1 VIREELQMEI
11 SKGLT
16 TAISELGFPIV
27 IALVSI
33 FILYKLGIIIL
44 KFVQDLV
51 GKQQTDRMK
60 NIEQIKIDTVKAIEQ
75 LQVELDEE
83 QRDTRKEIAEIKT
96 MVIRL
101 IDRVRLLAEEVYD
114 HDTTARAVWDI
125 GNRKPKH
132 RTRTERREQLQDEL
146 ADIGKNGDS

>member
-1 VIREELQMEI
+1 MDI

-16 TAISELGFPIV
+16 TAISELGFPVV
-27 IALVSI
+27 IALISVI
-33 FILYKLGIIIL
+33 IIYKLGVFLL
-44 KFVQDLV
+44 KFFQDLV

-83 QRDTRKEIAEIKT
+83 QRDTRKEVAEIKT
-96 MVIRL
+96 MVVRL

>member
-1 VIREELQMEI
+1 MEI

-16 TAISELGFPIV
+16 SAISELGFPIV
-27 IALVSI
+27 IALVSV

-60 NIEQIKIDTVKAIEQ
+60 NIEQIKIDTIKAIEQ

-83 QRDTRKEIAEIKT
+83 QRDTRKEISEIKT

-114 HDTTARAVWDI
+114 HDVTARAVWQI
-125 GNRKPKH
+125 NPKRAKH
-132 RTRTERREQLQDEL
+132 RTRAERRDQLQDEL
-146 ADIGKNGDS
+146 ADIGKNGDNH

>member
-1 VIREELQMEI
+1 MEI

-16 TAISELGFPIV
+16 AAISELGFPIV
-27 IALVSI
+27 IALVAV
-33 FILYKLGIIIL
+33 FILYKLGTILL
-44 KFVQDLV
+44 KFFQDLV

-75 LQVELDEE
+75 LQIELDEE
-83 QRDTRKEIAEIKT
+83 QRDTRKEVAEIKT

-114 HDTTARAVWDI
+114 HDVTARAVWQI
-125 GNRKPKH
+125 NPKRAKH
-132 RTRTERREQLQDEL
+132 RTRAERREHLQDEL
-146 ADIGKNGDS
+146 ADIGKNGD

>member
-1 VIREELQMEI
+1 MEI

-75 LQVELDEE
+75 LQIELDEE

>member
-1 VIREELQMEI
+1 MEI

-27 IALVSI
+27 IALVAV
-33 FILYKLGIIIL
+33 FILYKLGTILL
-44 KFVQDLV
+44 KFFQDLV

-75 LQVELDEE
+75 LQIELDEE

>member
-1 VIREELQMEI
+1 MEI

-16 TAISELGFPIV
+16 SAISELGFPIV
-27 IALVSI
+27 VALVSI

-146 ADIGKNGDS
+146 ADIGKNGDDH

>member
-1 VIREELQMEI
+1 MEI

-16 TAISELGFPIV
+16 AAISELGFPIV
-27 IALVSI
+27 IALVAV
-33 FILYKLGIIIL
+33 FILYKLGTILL
-44 KFVQDLV
+44 KFFQDLV

-75 LQVELDEE
+75 LQIELDEE

-125 GNRKPKH
+125 GHRKPKH